1 MARETPSVV
10 TVMCPDCEEETLHSV
25 LKGTA
30 GGKGGAL
37 TLDATVQ
44 CEQCSRVHHVV
55 VREEAPLEVPVVVSS
70 GDKSTRTK
78 LTLPGDEEV
87 ALGEAFIVDGVNCK
101 LTGIESKDLRWVEA
115 AALKDVKTLWV
126 KAFDEIMVKFAIN
139 MDHKTITKAM
149 PCPPEQ
155 EFTVGAELLF
165 GRLRVTI
172 HAIKTE
178 ERLLKRGTAEAAEIV
193 RVFGRPTPL
202 GTSVHRPDKKAREQ
216 LRNKEEKQAEK
227 RAKRIGRPSPRPRRG
242 EDEDFE
248 E

>member
-1 MARETPSVV
+1 MARETPSAV
-10 TVMCPDCEEETLHSV
+10 TAMCPDCEEETLHSV

-30 GGKGGAL
+30 GGKGGAM

-55 VREEAPLEVPVVVSS
+55 LREPAPLEVPVVISS

-78 LTLPGDEEV
+78 LTLPSEDDV
-87 ALGEAFIVDGVNCK
+87 AIGEAFIVDGINCK
-101 LTGIESKDLRWVEA
+101 LTGIEAKDMRWVEA

-126 KAFDEIMVKFAIN
+126 KAFDEVMVKFAIN

-149 PCPPEQ
+149 PCEPEQ
-155 EFTVGAELLF
+155 EFTVGEELLF

-227 RAKRIGRPSPRPRRG
+227 RAKRITTRPARSPRY
-242 EDEDFE
+242 EADE
-248 E
+248 